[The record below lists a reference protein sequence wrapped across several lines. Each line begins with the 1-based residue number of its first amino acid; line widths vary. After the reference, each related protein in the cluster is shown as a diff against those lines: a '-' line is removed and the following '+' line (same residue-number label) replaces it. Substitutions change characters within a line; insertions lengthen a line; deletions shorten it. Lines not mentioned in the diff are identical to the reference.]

1 MRKVTIVNPD
11 KISGVIFNDW
21 VITYFGRNLSFDDN
35 YSWEVRHRAKA
46 NPITGIGS
54 ITVMRDLSILG
65 NDVMLQYEYQPE
77 IGLNVNGRVYIKPD
91 YLKNPNNL
99 IDIVKETILD
109 KIKI

>member
-1 MRKVTIVNPD
+1 MRKITILNPD

-35 YSWEVRHRAKA
+35 YSWEVRYRTKA

-54 ITVMRDLSILG
+54 ITIMRDLSLL
-65 NDVMLQYEYQPE
+65 NKEVMIQYDYQPE
-77 IGLNVNGRVYIKPD
+77 SGLSVNGRVYVETD

-99 IDIVKETILD
+99 MNIVKEMILD
-109 KIKI
+109 KLTI